1 MVIPVMDH
9 LDQHLATSAVK
20 LSLPTSIRAAA
31 TLGKRSLN
39 KYYTKTDHTEVYRIA
54 MGKSSLS
61 PYLPCFNSPCLVV
74 LHPRHKLDYFKTAGW
89 DDEWIETARNIVR
102 EEFERTY
109 KVSDA
114 AEPSSAS
121 DTEDNAGSN
130 KVSSIVQ
137 IIVLFTL

>member
-1 MVIPVMDH
+1 
-9 LDQHLATSAVK
+9 
-20 LSLPTSIRAAA
+20 
-31 TLGKRSLN
+31 
-39 KYYTKTDHTEVYRIA
+39 

-74 LHPRHKLDYFKTAGW
+74 LHPHHKLDYFKTAGW
-89 DDEWIETARNIVR
+89 DDEWIETARNIVC
-102 EEFERTY
+102 EEFERSY

-114 AEPSSAS
+114 AESSAS